1 MSIERRLAAMKA
13 FHDAGVR
20 TTCFISPIF
29 PGLTD
34 LPSIIHRAKNQCN
47 LVWLENLNLRGGYK
61 KTIFDYITEKHPDL
75 LPLYDTIYN
84 KKERSYWSMLDAQM
98 RQFCQRGRGYCM
110 SGDDDFHQ
118 TPFND
123 PPIVVN
129 YFFPRR
135 DYPSAKMQK
144 NR

>member
-1 MSIERRLAAMKA
+1 MKA

-84 KKERSYWSMLDAQM
+84 KKKRTQLLVNAGCADAAVLP
-98 RQFCQRGRGYCM
+98 RGRATVCPG
-110 SGDDDFHQ
+110 
-118 TPFND
+118 
-123 PPIVVN
+123 
-129 YFFPRR
+129 
-135 DYPSAKMQK
+135 
-144 NR
+144 